1 MNEKFIIGLVFSVI
15 FGAAIADL
23 SSRAPA
29 VAWFVVATIIAQI
42 WANSFENKKRL
53 RVEVS
58 AKKLSKFAKE
68 MSQFKK

>member
-29 VAWFVVATIIAQI
+29 VAWFVVATLIAQI
-42 WANSFENKKRL
+42 WANSIDSKVRNK
-53 RVEVS
+53 S
-58 AKKLSKFAKE
+58 
-68 MSQFKK
+68 